1 MDKHESLGR
10 ILASLLAKYDMSL
23 ENFCLRSGLSEYEL
37 HLILDDMLMVTPLV
51 AEKLGRV
58 FYTPGFWVVSEAM
71 LELRKLK
78 ELKQS

>member
-1 MDKHESLGR
+1 MYKHESSGS

-23 ENFCLRSGLSEYEL
+23 EIFCLRSGLSEYEL

-58 FYTPGFWVVSEAM
+58 FYTPGFWIVSAAM
-71 LELRKLK
+71 LELRKLI
-78 ELKQS
+78 ELKQC